1 MDFSLGA
8 ISFMDFDEIVEK
20 LKMVASAAPAFA
32 FKMAID
38 TVCSQCATIMQDLE
52 EIINM
57 INNMSLDAC
66 KMAENIGN
74 GIGHALGSSISSPG
88 SGGFSDSYSAISDGI
103 RTVGGYTSMVTG
115 AISSLDDIT
124 IKSRFY
130 GSFLNYVKEHSS
142 NDTVKQFIPHLIA
155 IAGDFG
161 IIIEPGKEKA
171 THKTHPGNLD
181 EIEKLYKAF
190 LEPSSFNNWTAYTPV
205 VVSGAGDVPSD
216 IRWDLS
222 TGSLTPDTGLD
233 SAYYELIVEIIGN
246 MSPNGN
252 KLTSADISALQELPK
267 NGYKILN
274 AIYAL
279 GDGSGNILPD
289 QETYLRQY
297 SRYVALNYLTEML
310 QNTISATKETI
321 SDYTKSLTVTEDGKL
336 GEEKMEEYFKKLKE
350 VSDNIKKVHHKKLQE
365 FKDFDT
371 DRYQKQLEAQIKN
384 SLK

>member
-1 MDFSLGA
+1 
-8 ISFMDFDEIVEK
+8 
-20 LKMVASAAPAFA
+20 
-32 FKMAID
+32 
-38 TVCSQCATIMQDLE
+38 
-52 EIINM
+52 
-57 INNMSLDAC
+57 
-66 KMAENIGN
+66 
-74 GIGHALGSSISSPG
+74 
-88 SGGFSDSYSAISDGI
+88 
-103 RTVGGYTSMVTG
+103 
-115 AISSLDDIT
+115 
-124 IKSRFY
+124 
-130 GSFLNYVKEHSS
+130 
-142 NDTVKQFIPHLIA
+142 
-155 IAGDFG
+155 
-161 IIIEPGKEKA
+161 
-171 THKTHPGNLD
+171 
-181 EIEKLYKAF
+181 
-190 LEPSSFNNWTAYTPV
+190 
-205 VVSGAGDVPSD
+205 
-216 IRWDLS
+216 
-222 TGSLTPDTGLD
+222 LTPDTGLD